1 MTLSL
6 APGTGALAF
15 AFLADGTQPVLG
27 YLQCETAPNV
37 ETVLHQAE
45 LFLCDIPAPALRSHA
60 SEIQTD
66 FIVSICIIA
75 PEIVGDKVPNDRMPS
90 IMNVVYM
97 LLLLLLGFL
106 CHDGSQQ
113 RFQSQTASVLI
124 LAPALSSNG
133 TSSEYY
139 VP

>member
-6 APGTGALAF
+6 TPGTGVLAF
-15 AFLADGTQPVLG
+15 AFLADGTQSVLG

-37 ETVLHQAE
+37 ETVLRQAE
-45 LFLCDIPAPALRSHA
+45 LFLCDIPAPALCSHA

-66 FIVSICIIA
+66 FIVPICIIA
-75 PEIVGDKVPNDRMPS
+75 LEIVGDKVPNDRIPS
-90 IMNVVYM
+90 IMNVVYR

-106 CHDGSQQ
+106 CHDCSQQ
-113 RFQSQTASVLI
+113 RFQSQTASILI
-124 LAPALSSNG
+124 LALALSSNG
-133 TSSEYY
+133 TSSEYH